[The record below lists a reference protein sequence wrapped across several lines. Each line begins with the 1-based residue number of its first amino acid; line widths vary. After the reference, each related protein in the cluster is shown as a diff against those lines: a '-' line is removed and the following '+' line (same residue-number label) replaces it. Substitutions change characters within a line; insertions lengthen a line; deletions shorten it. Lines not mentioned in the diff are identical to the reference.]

1 MFYRWCHSYGN
12 CFAFWINYD
21 KKIKISENIRNNN
34 CEDLKIN
41 LSLCKCSNASLTIS
55 INELETKEEEKT
67 KRKIITE
74 YQGQV

>member
-1 MFYRWCHSYGN
+1 MT
-12 CFAFWINYD
+12 

-41 LSLCKCSNASLTIS
+41 LSLYKCSNASLTIS
-55 INELETKEEEKT
+55 INELETKEEKT

>member
-1 MFYRWCHSYGN
+1 MT
-12 CFAFWINYD
+12 

-55 INELETKEEEKT
+55 INELETKEEKT

>member
-1 MFYRWCHSYGN
+1 MT
-12 CFAFWINYD
+12 
-21 KKIKISENIRNNN
+21 KKLKFQKISEIIIV
-34 CEDLKIN
+34 KIN
-41 LSLCKCSNASLTIS
+41 LSLYKCSNASLTIS